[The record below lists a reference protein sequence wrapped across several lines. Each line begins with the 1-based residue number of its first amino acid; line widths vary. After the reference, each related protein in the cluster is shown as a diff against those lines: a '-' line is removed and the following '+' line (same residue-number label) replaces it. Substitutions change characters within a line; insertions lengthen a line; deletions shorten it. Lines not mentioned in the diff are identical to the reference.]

1 MIIYYD
7 QIDSTNR
14 VAKEMAAKGSPS
26 GTVVVAASQSAGRG
40 QYGRSFNSPIGGLYF
55 SLVLEPDLP
64 AETLPLITLA
74 TGLACRTVLHQT
86 FGLHPLIKWPND
98 IYLDGHKVAGILCEN
113 LFVSHSTDTSAKVII
128 GVGLNV
134 NNRIED
140 FASEVQPII
149 TTLFEHLHETVELAP
164 LLTLLTEAITAQVLC
179 LRQNRESML
188 AEWQRFDFLFHK
200 PVVHRIE
207 ADVLHGIGHGI
218 TRQGLYRIL
227 DVHGTEH
234 KVIGGQLRLQG

>member
-1 MIIYYD
+1 MIISYD

-14 VAKEMAAKGSPS
+14 VAKEMAAQGRPS
-26 GTVVVAASQSAGRG
+26 GTVVLAATQTAGRG
-40 QYGRSFNSPIGGLYF
+40 QYGRSFNSPKGGLYF
-55 SLVLEPDLP
+55 SLLLEPDLP
-64 AETLPLITLA
+64 SEILPLITLA

-98 IYLDGHKVAGILCEN
+98 MYLDGKKVAGILCEN
-113 LFVSHSTDTSAKVII
+113 LFSSPSANSIAKVII

-140 FASEVQPII
+140 FAPEVQPII

-164 LLTLLTEAITAQVLC
+164 LLTLLTQAITAQVIR
-179 LRQNRESML
+179 LRQDRKGVL
-188 AEWQRFDFLFHK
+188 DEWQQFDFLYHK

-207 ADVLHGIGHGI
+207 ADSLYGVGLGVTQH
-218 TRQGLYRIL
+218 GLYRIL
-227 DVHGTEH
+227 DEHGTEH

>member
-1 MIIYYD
+1 MIISYD

-14 VAKEMAAKGSPS
+14 VAKEMAAQGSPS
-26 GTVVVAASQSAGRG
+26 GTVVLAASQSAGRG
-40 QYGRSFNSPIGGLYF
+40 QYGRSFNSPEGGLYF
-55 SLVLEPDLP
+55 SLLLEPDLP

-98 IYLDGHKVAGILCEN
+98 IYLDGNKVAGILCEN
-113 LFVSHSTDTSAKVII
+113 LFVSHSPGMNTKVII

-134 NNRIED
+134 NNRRED
-140 FASEVQPII
+140 FAPEVQPII
-149 TTLFEHLHETVELAP
+149 TTLFEHLHATVELAP
-164 LLTLLTEAITAQVLC
+164 LLTLLTQAITAQVIR
-179 LRQNRESML
+179 LRQDRESLL
-188 AEWQRFDFLFHK
+188 AEWQQFDFLYHK

-207 ADVLHGIGHGI
+207 ADSLYGVGQGI
-218 TRQGLYRIL
+218 THQGLYRIL
-227 DVHGTEH
+227 DDHGTEH

>member
-1 MIIYYD
+1 MIISYD

-14 VAKEMAAKGSPS
+14 IAKEMAAQGNPS
-26 GTVVVAASQSAGRG
+26 GTIVVAASQSAGRG
-40 QYGRSFNSPIGGLYF
+40 QYGRSFNSPVGGLYF
-55 SLVLEPDLP
+55 SLLLEPDLP
-64 AETLPLITLA
+64 TETLPLITLA

-98 IYLDGHKVAGILCEN
+98 IYLDGNKVAGILCEN
-113 LFVSHSTDTSAKVII
+113 LFASHSPDASAKVII

-134 NNRIED
+134 NNRIKD
-140 FASEVQPII
+140 FAPEVQPII
-149 TTLFEHLHETVELAP
+149 TTLFEHLHKTVELAP
-164 LLTLLTEAITAQVLC
+164 LLTLLTQAITAQVIR
-179 LRQNRESML
+179 LRQDRESLL
-188 AEWQRFDFLFHK
+188 AEWQQFDFLYHK

-207 ADVLHGIGHGI
+207 ADSLCGVGHGI
-218 TRQGLYRIL
+218 THQGLYRIL

>member
-1 MIIYYD
+1 MIISYD

-26 GTVVVAASQSAGRG
+26 GTVVLAASQSAGRG
-40 QYGRSFNSPIGGLYF
+40 QYGRSFNSPVGGLYF
-55 SLVLEPDLP
+55 SLLLEPDLP
-64 AETLPLITLA
+64 TETLPLITLA
-74 TGLACRTVLHQT
+74 TGLACRTVLYQT

-98 IYLDGHKVAGILCEN
+98 IYLDGNKVAGILCEN
-113 LFVSHSTDTSAKVII
+113 LFAAHSSETSPKVII

-140 FASEVQPII
+140 FAPEVQPII

-164 LLTLLTEAITAQVLC
+164 LLTLLTQAISAQVIR
-179 LRQNRESML
+179 LRHDREL
-188 AEWQRFDFLFHK
+188 LLTEWQQFDFLYHK

-207 ADVLHGIGHGI
+207 AGALYGVGQGI
-218 TRQGLYRIL
+218 THHGLYRIL
-227 DVHGTEH
+227 DDHGTEH